1 MGDPTTAAEAEVAVE
16 SVDWAADSS
25 AAPGPTGEA
34 GRTSGGED
42 GGLSSSTDEE
52 TGDPGGVVAFRRWS
66 SSAVAAPLPR
76 PPVLSTLAERR
87 ECVPWCSTGDPEGGV
102 PAAMATTTSPWFCS
116 NMVLEGARVAI
127 NEWRG
132 QWREGGDL
140 SAAPVTG

>member
-1 MGDPTTAAEAEVAVE
+1 MGDPTTATEAEVAAVA
-16 SVDWAADSS
+16 VDWAADSS

-87 ECVPWCSTGDPEGGV
+87 ECVPWCSTGDPEEGV